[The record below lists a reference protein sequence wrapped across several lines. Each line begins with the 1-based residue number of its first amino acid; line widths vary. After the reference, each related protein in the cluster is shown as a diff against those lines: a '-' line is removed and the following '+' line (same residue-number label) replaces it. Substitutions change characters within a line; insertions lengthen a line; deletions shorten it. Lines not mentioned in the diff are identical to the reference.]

1 MKNLTIL
8 LSAFVLSSCMQSSA
22 GVALINSSTEGVAAY
37 NGVKISKT
45 GTSCSKTYLGLA
57 AIGSNSIDDAKKD
70 GNITKVA
77 TVDTEYKNI
86 LGFYQHAC
94 TIVKGN

>member
-1 MKNLTIL
+1 MKYLTIL
-8 LSAFVLSSCMQSSA
+8 LSAFLLSSCMQSSA

-45 GTSCSKTYLGLA
+45 GTACSQNYLGIA
-57 AIGSNSIDDAKKD
+57 AIGSNSIDDAKANA
-70 GNITKVA
+70 GITNVA
-77 TVDTEYKNI
+77 TVDTEFKNI
-86 LGFYQHAC
+86 IGVYQHAC